1 MTLDSAITPDEMKSI
16 EERAKRLGVSRLM
29 LMENA
34 GKAVADYIANVDA
47 TVKKV
52 LVVAGTGNNG
62 GDGFVAARH
71 LAAYGSQV
79 KVFLVGTEGNI
90 RTKEASLN
98 WKILKGMNRTV
109 ELKEFNKF
117 FIEDLKQALAWADIV
132 VDAIFGTGIKG
143 ELRDPHASV
152 IELVNGSKTFR
163 LAVDVPSG
171 LDPLTGEVCGKAVK
185 ANATITFHRVKRGLL
200 VRKDLVGK
208 LVVANIGI
216 PWEANVHGR
225 RS

>member
-1 MTLDSAITPDEMKSI
+1 MASAWSITPDEMRAV
-16 EERAKRLGVSRLM
+16 EERAERLGVPRLL

-34 GKAVADYIANVDA
+34 GKAVADFIARMDPA
-47 TVKKV
+47 GMKV
-52 LVVAGTGNNG
+52 VVVSGTGNNG
-62 GDGFVAARH
+62 GDGLVAARH
-71 LAAYGSQV
+71 MAAYGLQV
-79 KVFLVGTEGNI
+79 KVFLVGTEGDI

-117 FIEDLKQALAWADIV
+117 FTEDLKQALAWADIV

-152 IELVNGSKTFR
+152 IELINRSKAFR
-163 LAVDVPSG
+163 LSVDVPSG
-171 LDPLTGEVCGKAVK
+171 LDPLTGEVRGKAVK
-185 ANATITFHRVKRGLL
+185 ANAIITFHRVKRGLL
-200 VRKDLVGK
+200 ARKDLVGK

-216 PWEANVHGR
+216 PPEANMHEH